1 MGLAAS
7 QARLLSLTTR
17 INHNEMESMVATNAK
32 LRLSDKTDVA
42 QDKYLSV
49 LDATKLEYG
58 LFDNNGLQQ
67 SSALTFNAVNQYN
80 PLKNQYIFKN
90 TSGQVY
96 VNAKDA
102 NNFEQSNDLYEFLDK
117 YGLFDE
123 GKFEFQDRLD
133 AYNKEKAEY
142 DKEMADYQAQ
152 LDKYNKEFADYSQK
166 LEDYNNALD
175 QYNREMIQ
183 YEKDYQEYL
192 DSLNTTDLYASF
204 SNIVGTSNNPTAFCY
219 EQALKGS
226 TGCYLHLL
234 NLLLD
239 FDGSRPQVNT
249 YTASN
254 NKSFNTN
261 GTTGG
266 MGTPPAMKEISDG
279 LNEKGDDGNYLR
291 VCDGDDDLNT
301 AGEQNIL
308 KAAKDAGREPTELEI
323 LRSDYIDN
331 GDGTYSL
338 KSLKQKAI
346 DMYYIIQ
353 NMSGS
358 VNSTDMKNM
367 LINFTD
373 GDMQKLTLEEP
384 TMPTPPEPF
393 DMEKPTFDLQMPT
406 EPKKP
411 EYTEKI
417 YDKELAQ
424 WYINLWYAM
433 DASDESDLLYSVQP
447 EDEDLYYTVPDVAK
461 ETTQEAH
468 HYIVIDDKNADNE
481 NWLQVALTNGQITMS
496 QATFGLNA
504 DGNIVWTS
512 IQSNNVPEITEVQ
525 DTEKIAKAEA
535 EYQYTVSQIQIEDN
549 KYDIELR
556 KLDTEHNALQQ
567 QFDAI
572 KSVINKNTERTFK
585 MFS

>member
-49 LDATKLEYG
+49 LDATKLEYD

-301 AGEQNIL
+301 AGEQNLL

>member
-49 LDATKLEYG
+49 LDATKLEYD

-152 LDKYNKEFADYSQK
+152 LDDYNKEFADYSQK

-254 NKSFNTN
+254 GKSFNTN

-301 AGEQNIL
+301 AGEQNLL

-393 DMEKPTFDLQMPT
+393 DMEKPTFDLEMPQ
-406 EPKKP
+406 EPKMP